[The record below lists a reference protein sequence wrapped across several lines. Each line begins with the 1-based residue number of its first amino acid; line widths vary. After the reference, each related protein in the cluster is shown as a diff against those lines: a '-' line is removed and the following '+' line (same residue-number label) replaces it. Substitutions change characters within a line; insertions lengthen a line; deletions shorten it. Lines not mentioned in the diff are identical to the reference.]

1 MQVIK
6 KFIKKINIQIT
17 IQLLIIVFL
26 ISLNVIYTNYRV
38 NNSQKHYVTVAT
50 NAISQ
55 RFLASVIRANLPD
68 NTYKNLLKTFDKTLT
83 KIINNVSSK
92 NGFIILKQNTVL
104 TSLPDIT
111 VEVEGL
117 VWKDMELDKL
127 LLNNNK
133 K

>member
-1 MQVIK
+1 MKVIK
-6 KFIKKINIQIT
+6 EFIRKINIQIT
-17 IQLLIIVFL
+17 IQLLIVILL
-26 ISLNVIYTNYRV
+26 ISINVIYTNYRV
-38 NNSQKHYVTVAT
+38 SSSHKQYVTVAT
-50 NAISQ
+50 NAISK

-83 KIINNVSSK
+83 KTINNVSNK

-127 LLNNNK
+127 LLNNNEK
-133 K
+133 

>member
-1 MQVIK
+1 MKVIK
-6 KFIKKINIQIT
+6 EFIRKINIQIT
-17 IQLLIIVFL
+17 IQLLIVISL
-26 ISLNVIYTNYRV
+26 ISINVIYTNYRV
-38 NNSQKHYVTVAT
+38 SSSQKQYVTVAT
-50 NAISQ
+50 NAISK

-83 KIINNVSSK
+83 KTINNVSNK

-127 LLNNNK
+127 LLNNNEK
-133 K
+133 

>member
-1 MQVIK
+1 MKVIK
-6 KFIKKINIQIT
+6 EFIRKINIQIT
-17 IQLLIIVFL
+17 IQLLIVILL
-26 ISLNVIYTNYRV
+26 ISINVIYTNYRV
-38 NNSQKHYVTVAT
+38 SSSQKQYVTVAT
-50 NAISQ
+50 NAISK

-83 KIINNVSSK
+83 KTINNVSNK

-127 LLNNNK
+127 LLNNNEK
-133 K
+133 